1 MAGSVKVKL
10 IRSMIGRP
18 EKHRKVLR
26 GMGLTR
32 LNKTVEFKDTPE
44 IRGMINK
51 VSHLVSTEEKVDEAM
66 NYRRLQNLANP
77 INGWAAVLAPAGA
90 RPQAEAP
97 KGITVDPVAV
107 SDPVMK
113 AGRCQFNGDFPSA
126 DLPIFSEKKSP
137 S

>member
-32 LNKTVEFKDTPE
+32 LNKMVEFKDTPE

-51 VSHLVSTEEKVDEAM
+51 VSHLVSTEEKVDEA
-66 NYRRLQNLANP
+66 
-77 INGWAAVLAPAGA
+77 
-90 RPQAEAP
+90 
-97 KGITVDPVAV
+97 
-107 SDPVMK
+107 S
-113 AGRCQFNGDFPSA
+113 
-126 DLPIFSEKKSP
+126 
-137 S
+137 